1 MITRP
6 VLARLRNALQN
17 AALVLVASL
26 LPLLVG
32 ELAVRT
38 YKGELLSLENV
49 RVPPVED
56 SRPPRAEYDPNLGYL
71 PKRGIW
77 TGPFTA
83 TIDENGL
90 RRNGAAPVDAAAQVL
105 AVGDSYTFGDDVN
118 DAETWPA
125 HLEMLLMRPVLNGG
139 VFGYGV
145 DQTVLRAEALLRVY
159 EPETLILSM
168 IADDLKR
175 AELSYR
181 EGWKPYFEIGNG
193 GALELRNVPVPQS
206 PRPVRFR
213 RIRDLLSYSHLA
225 NAVFRR
231 VSSEWWLR
239 EGAEHR
245 AHNDGAAIGQLLM
258 NRLSDSIRGKNVR
271 VLVVAQADRS
281 LDTVSLLPVLE
292 RARSVGFETID
303 LATELQELIR
313 ARPELAESFFLG
325 PFAGHMTSQGNRWIA
340 ERLAEKLG
348 EVE

>member
-38 YKGELLSLENV
+38 YKGELLSLENA

-56 SRPPRAEYDPNLGYL
+56 SRPPRAKYDPNLGYL

-90 RRNGAAPVDAAAQVL
+90 RRNGEAPAAAAAKVL

-145 DQTVLRAEALLRVY
+145 DQTVLRAEELLRVY

-181 EGWKPYFEIGNG
+181 DGWKPYFEMGHG
-193 GALELRNVPVPQS
+193 GELKLRNVPVPQS
-206 PRPVRFR
+206 PRPVRLR
-213 RIRDLLSYSHLA
+213 RIRDLLSFSHLA
-225 NAVFRR
+225 HAVFRR

-245 AHNDGAAIGQLLM
+245 VHNDGAVIAQLLM
-258 NRLSDSIRGKNVR
+258 NRLSDSIRGKNIR

-281 LDTVSLLPVLE
+281 LDAVSLLPVLE

-303 LATELQELIR
+303 IATELQALIR
-313 ARPELAESFFLG
+313 ARPEFAESFFLG
-325 PFAGHMTSQGNRWIA
+325 PFAGHMTSQGNRWVA
-340 ERLAEKLG
+340 ERLAGKLG
-348 EVE
+348 EVK

>member
-1 MITRP
+1 MITSP
-6 VLARLRNALQN
+6 VPPRLRNALQN
-17 AALVLVASL
+17 ASIVLIASL

-32 ELAVRT
+32 EFAARIH
-38 YKGELLSLENV
+38 KGELFSLENV
-49 RVPPVED
+49 RVPPFED
-56 SRPPRAEYDPNLGYL
+56 ARPPRAEYDPNLGYL

-77 TGPFTA
+77 SGPFTA

-90 RRNGAAPVDAAAQVL
+90 RRNGKAPANAAAKVL

-125 HLEMLLMRPVLNGG
+125 HLEVLLMRPVLNGG

-145 DQTVLRAEALLRVY
+145 DQTVLRAEELLRVY
-159 EPETLILSM
+159 EPETLILCM

-181 EGWKPYFEIGNG
+181 DGWKPYFEVSNG
-193 GALELRNVPVPQS
+193 GELELRNVPVPQS

-225 NAVFRR
+225 HAVFRR
-231 VSSEWWLR
+231 LSSEWWLR

-245 AHNDGAAIGQLLM
+245 VHHDGAAIAQLLM
-258 NRLSDSIRGKNVR
+258 NRLRDSIRGKNIR

-281 LDTVSLLPVLE
+281 LDTESLLPVLE

-303 LATELQELIR
+303 LATELRDLLR

-348 EVE
+348 EVK